1 MTYKNLS
8 DIILLQKEST
18 MKNNKKTSSKQ
29 NTEQFVTLYQK
40 KDAGSYQYPSMTEA
54 QAMALRKRM
63 EQAREEDAM
72 QNS

>member
-1 MTYKNLS
+1 
-8 DIILLQKEST
+8 